1 MINYQMEA
9 IIILKMNFMKSNT
22 RKLFKI
28 QFSFGMKKAKIQEFI
43 GLNHIQKC
51 FRILMVITLR
61 VWNKLDLFNFQ
72 DGTQMGR
79 LIFVTIV

>member
-1 MINYQMEA
+1 MISYKMEA
-9 IIILKMNFMKSNT
+9 ITILKMNFMRNNIK
-22 RKLFKI
+22 KLLKI

-51 FRILMVITLR
+51 FQILMVITLR

-72 DGTQMGR
+72 DGTQMER
-79 LIFVTIV
+79 LIFVITV